1 MRGVTARQERRAG
14 KSGSSPVR
22 KKRERGAEASG
33 KIRRAGARFL
43 CERYGNE
50 EKRKQNRHVGHK
62 KSPDE
67 IGAEI
72 WGE

>member
-1 MRGVTARQERRAG
+1 MGKVKAEAG
-14 KSGSSPVR
+14 KFR
-22 KKRERGAEASG
+22 LFACKKKRERGAEASG

-43 CERYGNE
+43 CERHGHE